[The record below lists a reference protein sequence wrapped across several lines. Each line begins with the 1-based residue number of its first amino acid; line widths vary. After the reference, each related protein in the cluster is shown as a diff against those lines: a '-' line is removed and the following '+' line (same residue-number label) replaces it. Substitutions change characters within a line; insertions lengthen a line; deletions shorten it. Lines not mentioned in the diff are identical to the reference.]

1 MSRAFV
7 TRVKKVRT
15 HGESRLMKLFG
26 AAGIDAGLFQGIER
40 HSVSDLGFG
49 FPLDALAPLVDPVP
63 FDSSIGFPASI
74 RLEVTTRSVTPRPAP
89 SPGEQPRPLLL
100 PESCALSESS
110 AADRELLE
118 GIFILFEDSG
128 LRVRETKQLSS
139 GVTRITVDELI
150 AQARAREPEPVRV
163 GG

>member
-7 TRVKKVRT
+7 TRVKRVRT
-15 HGESRLMKLFG
+15 PGESRLMKLFG

-49 FPLDALAPLVDPVP
+49 FPLDALAPLADPVP
-63 FDSSIGFPASI
+63 FEGSIGFPAGI
-74 RLEVTTRSVTPRPAP
+74 GVEVTTGSVTQKPAP
-89 SPGEQPRPLLL
+89 SSGDQPRPLLL
-100 PESCALSESS
+100 AEPSAPSESF
-110 AADRELLE
+110 ATDRELLE

-128 LRVRETKQLSS
+128 LRVRETRQLSS
-139 GVTRITVDELI
+139 GVTKITVDELI
-150 AQARAREPEPVRV
+150 SQARAREPELVRV

>member
-7 TRVKKVRT
+7 TRVKRVRT
-15 HGESRLMKLFG
+15 PGESRLMKLFG

-49 FPLDALAPLVDPVP
+49 FPLDALAPLADPVP
-63 FDSSIGFPASI
+63 FEGSIGFPAGI
-74 RLEVTTRSVTPRPAP
+74 GVEVTTGSVTQKPAP
-89 SPGEQPRPLLL
+89 SSGDQPRPLLL
-100 PESCALSESS
+100 AEPFAT
-110 AADRELLE
+110 DRELLE

-128 LRVRETKQLSS
+128 LRVRETRQLSS
-139 GVTRITVDELI
+139 GVTKITVDELI
-150 AQARAREPEPVRV
+150 SQARAREPELVRV